1 MKSILTSILDL
12 IYPRVCI
19 CCGAAVKDE
28 QALICWDC
36 RATFEVIT
44 DPFCSICGDPVDG
57 RVENVYQCSY
67 CRRKTPSFDFA
78 RSAVHYRGA
87 VRKAIHKLKYGHQ
100 SSVGRDLAKWM
111 AAGYDAHYS
120 GVDIDAVVCVPLYL
134 KRQRERTYNQS
145 SILAG
150 ELARNLH
157 VPAFTRC
164 VKRVKPTESQV
175 SLNARQRQV
184 NVRNAFEVRDKGWV
198 DGKRLLLVDDV
209 MTTGATVNE
218 VARVLK
224 EARAATV
231 HVLTVARG

>member
-1 MKSILTSILDL
+1 MKSILSTICDL
-12 IYPRVCI
+12 IYPRVCL
-19 CCGAAVKDE
+19 CCGGDVGVDSGY
-28 QALICWDC
+28 ICWDC
-36 RATFEVIT
+36 RATFQVIT
-44 DPFCSICGDPVDG
+44 APFCSVCGDPVDG
-57 RVENVYQCSY
+57 RIENVYQCSY
-67 CRRKTPSFDFA
+67 CRREKPAFDNA
-78 RSAVHYRGA
+78 RSAVMYRGA

-100 SSVGRDLAKWM
+100 TCIARDLAKWLT
-111 AAGYDAHYS
+111 AGYEAHYS
-120 GVDIDAVVCVPLYL
+120 DINIDAVVSVPLYL
-134 KRQRERTYNQS
+134 RRQRERTYNQA

-150 ELARNLH
+150 ELAKNIS

-164 VKRVKPTESQV
+164 VKRIRATGSQV
-175 SLNARQRQV
+175 SLNARQRKL